1 MAMSMEIRRWFGAG
15 LMVVATMAMA
25 TVASGRELDFSAA
38 WQQVLTRSDALKA
51 EQAAVDQADHNQA
64 AAKSLYLPQI
74 SANAGYYHFDAPV
87 QLGADDLF
95 ASMPAGS
102 ALAASLNSLA
112 QGMGL
117 SPAALAAG
125 LTSTISEENVRSG
138 SLTALW
144 PLYTGG
150 RISAAQDIAAAMTDE
165 AKKGREVRMS
175 EQFSLLGQRYFAV
188 VLGQQLVDTRRRV
201 EEALLIHRDHARL
214 LVKNGQIAR
223 VEELQAEAS
232 YDKARVER
240 SKAEQDLQI
249 AAAALSR
256 MLDEPESV
264 KPLSPLFVNS
274 TLPPLEGFVSRT
286 LAQYPGLA
294 VLAAKKNQAEALIKL
309 ERGKYYPEV
318 AMLGSYSLYE
328 EESLAAELMPDWFV
342 GMTVSLP
349 LIDRSGRSE
358 RTRAAESLAD
368 KVTALHRQA
377 SQDLSLLVEKT
388 WRQAEQA
395 RTEYDGLASSLDLAR
410 QTVVLRQ
417 RAFDQGL
424 ATSLEVIDA
433 QLYVAAVEIQRS
445 VAAYAYVT
453 SLLGLLAISGDTP
466 QFASYQQQ
474 AQ

>member
-1 MAMSMEIRRWFGAG
+1 
-15 LMVVATMAMA
+15 
-25 TVASGRELDFSAA
+25 
-38 WQQVLTRSDALKA
+38 
-51 EQAAVDQADHNQA
+51 
-64 AAKSLYLPQI
+64 
-74 SANAGYYHFDAPV
+74 
-87 QLGADDLF
+87 
-95 ASMPAGS
+95 
-102 ALAASLNSLA
+102 
-112 QGMGL
+112 
-117 SPAALAAG
+117 
-125 LTSTISEENVRSG
+125 
-138 SLTALW
+138 
-144 PLYTGG
+144 
-150 RISAAQDIAAAMTDE
+150 MTDE

-188 VLGQQLVDTRRRV
+188 VLGQQLVDTRRWV

-223 VEELQAEAS
+223 VEEL
-232 YDKARVER
+232 
-240 SKAEQDLQI
+240 
-249 AAAALSR
+249 
-256 MLDEPESV
+256 
-264 KPLSPLFVNS
+264 
-274 TLPPLEGFVSRT
+274 
-286 LAQYPGLA
+286 
-294 VLAAKKNQAEALIKL
+294 QAEALIKL

-328 EESLAAELMPDWFV
+328 EESLAAELMPDWFI

-395 RTEYDGLASSLDLAR
+395 RTENDGLASSLDLAR

-466 QFASYQQQ
+466 QFASFQQQ